1 MPSAG
6 HNFVTGRSIYSYE
19 FVLSCSRWALSIP
32 SLVVYKAVLVFLMIL
47 HVNQVPPNQTAIAGS
62 VASTLLTV
70 AAERQVQSRVL
81 ENLNVHLEWVQY
93 KTNFREAVSLRRA
106 IRGEEVLPWLEVGVD
121 LRQCRPDALKEEFV
135 EALKEATDVQAGS
148 KKRVYLEPFTPI
160 RSSIIWRFNNLFWQH
175 LPLWE
180 TAAGH
185 GFEKAL
191 PTGTSD
197 ANHPEAVADAVAD
210 FWTLLKD
217 LEGHN
222 LLPAEIFAMEIGVG
236 TGRRAAAWLDR
247 FRALDHE
254 RGTNYYPRIR
264 FLLADYSMP
273 TLNRAMEAV
282 RNHRE
287 LASFLAVDAL
297 DPFKSLSFLRYKVL
311 SIHLTNVYD
320 NLPTDEI
327 VVRDGKL
334 YFVESRAYVSAA
346 AATRISEE
354 FGIPLTEF
362 SRTVGRLLE
371 VGPQHLHHSGG
382 EYGVQFWTAVWDA
395 IRLEER
401 FVAIQSILDA
411 PLPAGVKPGLLE
423 KFVGEGVMNQRF
435 HLSSGAVESFLNTVP
450 LLHPRGYLQ
459 VQDIFVTNLEDYG
472 RMFRGPGKMDGSIV
486 NWVNGALLADV
497 GAQAGYDLHFAPFHY
512 REGSRTSILYT
523 THRE

>member
-1 MPSAG
+1 
-6 HNFVTGRSIYSYE
+6 
-19 FVLSCSRWALSIP
+19 
-32 SLVVYKAVLVFLMIL
+32 MIL
-47 HVNQVPPNQTAIAGS
+47 HVNHIPAKQTALAGS
-62 VASTLLTV
+62 VASTLVTV
-70 AAERQVQSRVL
+70 AGEGHIPSRIL
-81 ENLNVHLEWVQY
+81 ENLNVHLEWLQY
-93 KTNFREAVSLRRA
+93 KTNFREAIALRRA
-106 IRGEEVLPWLEVGVD
+106 IRGEEALPWMEVGVD
-121 LRQCRPDALKEEFV
+121 LRQVHPDTLREEFLSAMNDAV
-135 EALKEATDVQAGS
+135 DPAS
-148 KKRVYLEPFTPI
+148 SPRKRIYLEPFGTI
-160 RSSIIWRFNNLFWQH
+160 RNGLIWRFNNLFWQN

-180 TAAGH
+180 NAAGH

-191 PTGTSD
+191 PGGTSD
-197 ANHPEAVADAVAD
+197 ANHPEAVADSVAD

-217 LEGHN
+217 LESHN
-222 LLPAEIFAMEIGVG
+222 QLPPEIFALEIGVG
-236 TGRRAAAWLDR
+236 TGRRACAWLDR

-254 RGTNYYPRIR
+254 RGTKYYPRIR

-282 RNHRE
+282 HEHRE

-334 YFVESRAYVSAA
+334 YFVEARAYVSAA
-346 AATRISEE
+346 AAARISEA
-354 FGIPLTEF
+354 FGIPTSDLE
-362 SRTVGRLLE
+362 RTVARLLE
-371 VGPQHLHHSGG
+371 VGPQHIHHAGVD
-382 EYGVQFWTAVWDA
+382 YGVNFWRSLWDA

-401 FVAIQSILDA
+401 FIAIPSILEA
-411 PLPAGVKPGLLE
+411 PLPAGIRPGLLE
-423 KFVGEGVMNQRF
+423 NFVGEGVLNRRF
-435 HLSSGAVESFLNTVP
+435 HLSSGALESFMNTVP

-459 VQDIFVTNLEDYG
+459 VQDIFVTNLDDYG

-486 NWVNGALLADV
+486 NWVNGALLAEV
-497 GAQAGYDLHFAPFHY
+497 GAQAGYDVHFAPFQY

>member
-1 MPSAG
+1 
-6 HNFVTGRSIYSYE
+6 
-19 FVLSCSRWALSIP
+19 
-32 SLVVYKAVLVFLMIL
+32 MIL
-47 HVNQVPPNQTAIAGS
+47 HVKHIPPKQTALAAD
-62 VASTLLTV
+62 VVSTLVT
-70 AAERQVQSRVL
+70 AACEGHVQPTVL

-93 KTNFREAVSLRRA
+93 RANFREALTLRRA
-106 IRGEEVLPWLEVGVD
+106 VRGEEMLPWIEVGVD
-121 LRQCRPDALKEEFV
+121 LRQVRRESLKEEFV
-135 EALKEATDVQAGS
+135 VAVNDTTDPGAGS
-148 KKRVYLEPFTPI
+148 RKRIYLEPYTSM
-160 RSSIIWRFNNLFWQH
+160 RSGVIWRFNNLFWQH

-191 PTGTSD
+191 PGGTSD

-217 LEGHN
+217 LESHN
-222 LLPAEIFAMEIGVG
+222 QLPPEIFALEIGVG
-236 TGRRAAAWLDR
+236 TGQRACAWLDR
-247 FRALDHE
+247 FRALDRE
-254 RGTNYYPRIR
+254 RGTQYYPRIR

-282 RNHRE
+282 REHRE

-334 YFVESRAYVSAA
+334 YFVETRAYVPAA
-346 AATRISEE
+346 IAAQICES
-354 FGIPLTEF
+354 FGIPTTEF
-362 SRTVGRLLE
+362 GRTVNRLLE
-371 VGPQHLHHSGG
+371 VGPQHLHHASV
-382 EYGVQFWTAVWDA
+382 EQGVAFWQKVWDA

-401 FVAIQSILDA
+401 FVAVRSILDA
-411 PLPAGVKPGLLE
+411 PLPAGVKPAVLE
-423 KFVGEGVMNQRF
+423 NLVGESTTNQRF
-435 HLSSGAVESFLNTVP
+435 QLSSGAVESFINTMP

-459 VQDIFVTNLEDYG
+459 VQDIFVTKLEDYG
-472 RMFRGPGKMDGSIV
+472 KMFRGPGKMDGSIV
-486 NWVNGALLADV
+486 NWVNGALLAEV
-497 GAQAGYDLHFAPFHY
+497 GAQAGYDVHFAPFHY
-512 REGSRTSILYT
+512 REGSKTSILYT